1 MIGVAIVGSGFGQ
14 KVHIPAFSSHH
25 KTKIFSIYH
34 RDIKQAR
41 SLATAYNIPHHSDN
55 LEEILALPEVQ
66 AVSISTPPFLHY
78 PMGKQVL
85 AAGKHLLLE
94 KPTTLNVTQ
103 AKELYQLAK
112 QKNIIATV
120 DFEFRFVPAWQY
132 LHQLLN
138 DNYVGNIRLIKID
151 WLGSSRAN
159 TDRPWNWYS
168 QREQGGGALGS
179 LGSHAF
185 DYISW
190 LFGEVIRL
198 NAYLTTAIT
207 QRRDPVDGELK
218 VVNSDDNCLISLEL
232 EKGIPC
238 QVCISAVVQ
247 AKRTHAIEV
256 YGDKGTLIIASENQK
271 DYIYGFRVWGCEIGG
286 SFTEL
291 EIPKQL
297 LFPQDYSDGRI
308 SAFLRV
314 VDQWVNG
321 IESQKEIV
329 PSLKEGVYS
338 QLLMDL
344 CHQSSN
350 STSWVD
356 VPSWQ

>member
-1 MIGVAIVGSGFGQ
+1 
-14 KVHIPAFSSHH
+14 
-25 KTKIFSIYH
+25 
-34 RDIKQAR
+34 
-41 SLATAYNIPHHSDN
+41 
-55 LEEILALPEVQ
+55 EV
-66 AVSISTPPFLHY
+66 T
-78 PMGKQVL
+78 
-85 AAGKHLLLE
+85 
-94 KPTTLNVTQ
+94 
-103 AKELYQLAK
+103 
-112 QKNIIATV
+112 
-120 DFEFRFVPAWQY
+120 
-132 LHQLLN
+132 
-138 DNYVGNIRLIKID
+138 
-151 WLGSSRAN
+151 
-159 TDRPWNWYS
+159 
-168 QREQGGGALGS
+168 
-179 LGSHAF
+179 
-185 DYISW
+185 
-190 LFGEVIRL
+190 RL

-232 EKGIPC
+232 EEGIPC

-297 LFPQDYSDGRI
+297 LFPQDYTDGRI

-321 IESQKEIV
+321 IETQKEIV
-329 PSLKEGVYS
+329 PSLKQGVYS

-344 CHQSSN
+344 CHQSSH
-350 STSWVD
+350 SRTWVD
-356 VPSWQ
+356 VPSW